1 MGAIS
6 CSSGRCETVQAQ
18 DVFESSVAFQQML
31 NVFIHQIYM
40 QMRLFIW
47 ASGYFWWFHTNLIAK
62 FAQSNSGERSIVT
75 SHHGQMIGILQQEPK
90 TPLQQR
96 SGGCS
101 DSRDDLYWQACGLL
115 FFLFFSSNSIQ
126 TDPNLHR
133 CGFSIKKNMQLS
145 LIIACNLH
153 TAVSDVCTINNVQT
167 SRTKNLSKNLVFG
180 CIKVQ
185 RKSKK
190 SARKLYGRGSP
201 QCLVHICT
209 RFWQEPGQRVK
220 IGKC

>member
-1 MGAIS
+1 MGKWSES
-6 CSSGRCETVQAQ
+6 CSRSPKRRCSREAAVVLTAGMTFTGRPVGCC
-18 DVFESSVAFQQML
+18 F
-31 NVFIHQIYM
+31 
-40 QMRLFIW
+40 
-47 ASGYFWWFHTNLIAK
+47 FW
-62 FAQSNSGERSIVT
+62 V
-75 SHHGQMIGILQQEPK
+75 
-90 TPLQQR
+90 
-96 SGGCS
+96 
-101 DSRDDLYWQACGLL
+101 
-115 FFLFFSSNSIQ
+115 FSSNSIQ